1 MSFKNWKSLSYALFN
16 KSCWLSRN
24 LSGSGDLSVHL
35 AGIGGFLG
43 PSYFWAGTSGNAF
56 PDTSA
61 FCKLLI
67 LLFYSHSQVHVA
79 ALQV

>member
-1 MSFKNWKSLSYALFN
+1 MVLFN
-16 KSCWLSRN
+16 ESCWLARN

-43 PSYFWAGTSGNAF
+43 PSYICVGTSGNEF

-61 FCKLLI
+61 FCNRLI
-67 LLFYSHSQVHVA
+67 LL
-79 ALQV
+79 LL